1 VPAWLS
7 VPIFALAGFG
17 MGLTYAQFAL
27 IVLRDVPRDSQ
38 GTVTSGLTLSDSL
51 GTALGTSVAA
61 AFVSAAVRAGAGPA
75 PGLAAAIV
83 VGTAAAILGWL
94 LSPRLH
100 LAEDAPAAI
109 ASEARARLR

>member
-1 VPAWLS
+1 
-7 VPIFALAGFG
+7 

-27 IVLRDVPRDSQ
+27 IVLRDVPRQSQ
-38 GTVTSGLTLSDSL
+38 GTITAGLTLSDSL

-75 PGLAAAIV
+75 PGLAAAIG

-100 LAEDAPAAI
+100 AEDA
-109 ASEARARLR
+109 ASRLAGAEAGARLR